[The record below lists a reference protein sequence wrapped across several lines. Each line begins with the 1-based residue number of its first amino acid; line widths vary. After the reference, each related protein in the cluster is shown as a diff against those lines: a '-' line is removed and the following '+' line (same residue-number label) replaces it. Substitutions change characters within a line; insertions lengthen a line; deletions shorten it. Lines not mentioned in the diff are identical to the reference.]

1 MGPQELAIAKRM
13 LEIMSVIYDYAIL
26 KKNDDEGILYRI
38 CFL

>member
-1 MGPQELAIAKRM
+1 MGPQELAIVKRM
-13 LEIMSVIYDYAIL
+13 LEITDMIHDYVNL